1 MFLVPKNACRGE
13 ASEERARRVLTD
25 ETRKTGRPKLAADER
40 RDDRLPN
47 IRVTAAER
55 AYVEGQA
62 ARAGLPLVEFCRRV
76 ILSRRI
82 KAKMPEADARL
93 VDELNAIGVNINQ
106 IAKRVNAGRDLPPDF
121 PQIMERFDAVLR
133 KVLADGS

>member
-1 MFLVPKNACRGE
+1 M
-13 ASEERARRVLTD
+13 TD
-25 ETRKTGRPKLAADER
+25 ETRKTGRPKKADAER

-47 IRVTAAER
+47 IRVTATER
-55 AYVEGQA
+55 AYVEEQA
-62 ARAGLPLVEFCRRV
+62 ARAGLTLVEFCRRV

-121 PQIMERFDAVLR
+121 AQTMERFDAVLR

>member
-1 MFLVPKNACRGE
+1 M
-13 ASEERARRVLTD
+13 T
-25 ETRKTGRPKLAADER
+25 ADER

-47 IRVTAAER
+47 IRVTSAER
-55 AYVEGQA
+55 AYVEEQA
-62 ARAGLPLVEFCRRV
+62 ARAGLSLVEFCRRV

-82 KAKMPEADARL
+82 KAKLPTTDERL
-93 VDELNAIGVNINQ
+93 LVELNAIGVNINQ

-121 PQIMERFDAVLR
+121 AQTMARFDAALQ